1 MWVDRLRFDGKRALV
16 TGAASGMGR
25 ATAATL
31 IELGAEVH
39 ALDLNE
45 PDLPV
50 ASFEPTDL
58 RDATAIER
66 SVAAVGG
73 PVHVLVNC
81 AGMPQT
87 FPPTD
92 VWRCNFVGLRHLT
105 EAVLTH
111 MPRGGAIGC
120 ISSIAGEGW
129 QPRVTEL
136 AELMKELDFDATT
149 VWFDHNR
156 GDADPYVLSKQA
168 VNAYLATRCASLAQR
183 GIRINSIS
191 PGAVDTSM
199 RPHFEQVVGE
209 EGFTSVASVIGRVA
223 QPQEPAN
230 VLVFLLSDAAS
241 YVTGSNVIVDGGFIA
256 SIVASQQAWT

>member
-39 ALDLNE
+39 VLDLNE

-50 ASFEPTDL
+50 ASFEATDL
-58 RDATAIER
+58 RDRTAIER

-73 PVHVLVNC
+73 PVDVLVNC

-87 FPPTD
+87 FPPAD

-105 EAVLTH
+105 ELVVAL

-129 QPRVTEL
+129 QLRVTEL
-136 AELMKELDFDATT
+136 AGIAADLDFDAAT

-191 PGAVDTSM
+191 PGSVDTSM
-199 RPHFEQVVGE
+199 RPHFEQLVGAE
-209 EGFTSVASVIGRVA
+209 RFTSVGSVIGRVA

-241 YVTGSNVIVDGGFIA
+241 YVTGSNVVVDGGFIA
-256 SIVASQQAWT
+256 SRVASQQSWT